1 MFVLVVL
8 LLFSCIFLVMILLNC
23 VMMEIFHVEEVNVAA
38 NGTPEFCGVEIHG
51 EVIFVVVILILLLVP
66 VVIVILWVTA
76 KANGHENGVNR
87 HTFSSQPYFTLRKLF
102 TTLHFLLRQW
112 DMRVHY

>member
-38 NGTPEFCGVEIHG
+38 NGTPEFCGGEIHG
-51 EVIFVVVILILLLVP
+51 EVMFAVVIL
-66 VVIVILWVTA
+66 ILWVTA